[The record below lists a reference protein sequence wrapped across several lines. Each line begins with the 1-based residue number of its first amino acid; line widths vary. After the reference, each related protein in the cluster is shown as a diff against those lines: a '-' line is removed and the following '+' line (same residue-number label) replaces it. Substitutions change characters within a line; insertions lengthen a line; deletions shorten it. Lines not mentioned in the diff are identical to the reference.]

1 MLFQYETMKNKIY
14 IMLNKVFRHANMFV
28 CSTRHGIDQA
38 SAAHHMKNA
47 VDTKLDLLILLSD
60 LYIGKLRWLCNA
72 FLDGCNL
79 GILNFQGR

>member
-38 SAAHHMKNA
+38 SAAHHMIHTTLHLTS
-47 VDTKLDLLILLSD
+47 VHFVYIL
-60 LYIGKLRWLCNA
+60 C
-72 FLDGCNL
+72 
-79 GILNFQGR
+79 GIVT